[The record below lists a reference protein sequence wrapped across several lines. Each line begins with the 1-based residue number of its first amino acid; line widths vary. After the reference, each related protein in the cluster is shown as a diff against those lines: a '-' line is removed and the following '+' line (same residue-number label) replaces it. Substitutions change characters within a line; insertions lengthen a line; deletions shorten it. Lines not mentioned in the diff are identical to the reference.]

1 MNDDLY
7 TKDNI
12 IQKLNNDIKFIHEE
26 KDKIINDLNAEI
38 KQQKNFM
45 K

>member
-1 MNDDLY
+1 MTFY
-7 TKDNI
+7 SKKDNI

-26 KDKIINDLNAEI
+26 KDKIITDLNAEI